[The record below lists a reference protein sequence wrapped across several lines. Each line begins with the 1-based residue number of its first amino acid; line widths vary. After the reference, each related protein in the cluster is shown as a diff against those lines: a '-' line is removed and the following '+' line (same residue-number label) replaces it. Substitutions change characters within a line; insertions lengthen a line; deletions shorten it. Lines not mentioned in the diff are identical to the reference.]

1 VKTRPDK
8 LDELARRAERQR
20 FELAGNLEDVAARA
34 RRNRTRW
41 KVAGMT
47 VTGLAAAGTAAYRLF
62 GKSSP
67 AARIGRAASATSIL
81 LGLGKAFL
89 RVRKFL

>member
-1 VKTRPDK
+1 VKSKPERVA
-8 LDELARRAERQR
+8 ELARRAERQR
-20 FELAGNLEDVAARA
+20 LDLAENLEVVAVRA
-34 RRNRTRW
+34 RRHRTRW

-47 VTGLAAAGTAAYRLF
+47 ATGLAAAGTAAYRLF

-81 LGLGKAFL
+81 LGLGKALL

>member
-1 VKTRPDK
+1 MTSRSQR
-8 LDELARRAERQR
+8 LTALAEQAKRQR
-20 FELAGNLEDVAARA
+20 EDLTASLEDVAQRA
-34 RRNRTRW
+34 RRHRTQL
-41 KVAGMT
+41 KLAGIAA
-47 VTGLAAAGTAAYRLF
+47 TGLAAAGTAAYRLF

-89 RVRKFL
+89 RVRRFL